1 MSTKVEN
8 LFNLT
13 NYRDHPEEKD
23 YRVFFFYNLEQAAFF
38 ETQLV
43 NEGIQYESFKEDET
57 DKTVVLFGIHK
68 RDFRRALIQNDLSF
82 AAHKK
87 PFISNKLIRYSIL
100 FITIALVL
108 FALIGYFISENKL
121 AY

>member
-38 ETQLV
+38 EAQLV
-43 NEGIQYESFKEDET
+43 NEGIRYESFKEEET